1 MKTNPVGTLII
12 IEDKDLSKRGVGEG
26 LAKPL
31 PGQPLLVNHPMNMMM
46 AFSMEAGMGVAIAV
60 GDHVAKSGKT
70 LKALKPVPP
79 LQLKTKLQYVL
90 QQGIESEEWTVISDK
105 LTKQNRK
112 LVLQPYCYLSGYP
125 NAKLETRILARIS
138 DQDGNIVWE
147 KEVKEVS
154 AEKPIF
160 EADSWSAN
168 NGQAIMAEI
177 DRALPVVWQA
187 LFVQIQT
194 GIKR

>member
-1 MKTNPVGTLII
+1 MKSNPVGTLII
-12 IEDKDLSKRGVGEG
+12 IEDKDLGKRGNGEG

-79 LQLKTKLQYVL
+79 LQLKTKLQYML
-90 QQGIESEEWTVISDK
+90 QQGVESEESTVISDE

-112 LVLQPYCYLSGYP
+112 LVLQPYCYLFGYP
-125 NAKLETRILARIS
+125 NAKLETRILARVS
-138 DQDGNIVWE
+138 DQDGGIVWE

-168 NGQAIMAEI
+168 NGQAIMAEM
-177 DRALPVVWQA
+177 DRALPVVWEA
-187 LFVQIQT
+187 LLVQIEADT
-194 GIKR
+194 M